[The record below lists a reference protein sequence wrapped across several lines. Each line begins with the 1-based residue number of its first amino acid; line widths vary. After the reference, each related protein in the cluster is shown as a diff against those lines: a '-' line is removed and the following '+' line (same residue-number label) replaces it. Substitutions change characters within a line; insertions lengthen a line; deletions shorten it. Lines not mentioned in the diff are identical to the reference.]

1 MHRDG
6 GSGNEALNIS
16 RSQEPLRS
24 VDLNVVPSKDTPKMN
39 FTDDAKL
46 QPWQLEML
54 HAKQKDQMH
63 RDGGSGNEA
72 LNISRSQE
80 PLRSVDLNVAPSK
93 DTLKMNFTDDGKLQ
107 PWHLEILH
115 AKENEKAPVER
126 GGGGDVARTLQPPKK
141 QNLPDPG
148 RRSTTGRRSI
158 SSTQG
163 SDSWSDYA
171 QYPNQQAAQAMQEQ
185 SPPAQPP
192 PCGKRRVLFAGLS

>member
-24 VDLNVVPSKDTPKMN
+24 VDLNVASSKDTPKMN

-80 PLRSVDLNVAPSK
+80 PLRSVDLNVSPSK

-107 PWHLEILH
+107 PWHLEIL
-115 AKENEKAPVER
+115 
-126 GGGGDVARTLQPPKK
+126 
-141 QNLPDPG
+141 
-148 RRSTTGRRSI
+148 
-158 SSTQG
+158 
-163 SDSWSDYA
+163 
-171 QYPNQQAAQAMQEQ
+171 
-185 SPPAQPP
+185 
-192 PCGKRRVLFAGLS
+192 